1 MNKQILIV
9 LAGLMLL
16 GSGASFAKDNKGV
29 NLKKGGVHIQ
39 YEDDSG
45 EQKTVNIQRRPDA
58 VCAKVNGGDPENI
71 WGGDYA
77 KADLPS
83 PCKKTFLTTMGK
95 LTPMNMEEGIETY
108 GELEVIDFIQK
119 NSNNPEALLV
129 DARMEPWY
137 KKGTIPTAINISFK
151 KFDPKNK
158 IDFEFVLDTIGVE
171 KEGKTYNFENAK
183 TLLLFCNGAWCP
195 QSSWAMENLR
205 SIGYP
210 KEKLKWYRAGMYGWT
225 LVNLTTVVP
234 E

>member
-1 MNKQILIV
+1 MNKKIAGVLIGT
-9 LAGLMLL
+9 LLL
-16 GSGASFAKDNKGV
+16 GTGISFAQEKPK
-29 NLKKGGVHIQ
+29 NLLKNGGINIQ

-45 EQKTVNIQRRPDA
+45 EEKSVNIQRRPDA
-58 VCAKVNGGDPENI
+58 VCAKVNGGDPENV

-77 KADLPS
+77 NKTLPN
-83 PCKKTFLTTMGK
+83 PCTKTYLTTMGK
-95 LTPMNMEEGIETY
+95 ITPMNMEDGIETY

-119 NSNNPEALLV
+119 NGKNPDALLV
-129 DARMEPWY
+129 DARMEAWY
-137 KKGTIPTAINISFK
+137 KKRTIPTAINIPFK
-151 KFDPKNK
+151 KFDPKNV

-171 KEGKTYNFENAK
+171 KEGKKYNFENAK

-225 LVNLTTVVP
+225 IVNLTTVVP